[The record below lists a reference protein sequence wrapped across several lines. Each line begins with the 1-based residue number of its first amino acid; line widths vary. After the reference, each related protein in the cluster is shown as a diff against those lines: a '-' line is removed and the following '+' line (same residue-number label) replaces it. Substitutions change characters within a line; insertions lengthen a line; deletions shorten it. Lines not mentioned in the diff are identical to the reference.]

1 MSIIREDNIKQP
13 EYDPFDAPIPGQSL
27 TDTPGNYPWEH
38 APLITDPEQATEF
51 IWDRLHKPE
60 FAEQVIAMLD
70 AGIPVE
76 AIGRIIIFAG
86 FTEGKWTP
94 DVAFII
100 AEPVMKMIAAVGIHG
115 NVKRFRMSMQ
125 DLTNEKQMQ
134 SISKIKKSKDE
145 FEKMAMGIAKDAG
158 AEPKGGLMAAPAK
171 EEE

>member
-1 MSIIREDNIKQP
+1 MREFEEGVGN
-13 EYDPFDAPIPGQSL
+13 PFDTPIPGQSL

-100 AEPVMKMIAAVGIHG
+100 AEPVMKMIATVGMLG
-115 NVKRFRMSMQ
+115 GVKNFRISLEDM
-125 DLTNEKQMQ
+125 TNENELN
-134 SISKIKKSKDE
+134 SIMDIKSKKE
-145 FEKMAMGIAKDAG
+145 AFKKAAKNIAEDK
-158 AEPKGGLMAAPAK
+158 PKIEQKGLMAAPQPAQ
-171 EEE
+171 EEMI

>member
-1 MSIIREDNIKQP
+1 MDKFREAENN
-13 EYDPFDAPIPGQSL
+13 PFDAPVPGQGL
-27 TDTPGNYPWEH
+27 TDKPGNYPWEH
-38 APLITDPEQATEF
+38 APQYTDTAEAADYV
-51 IWDRLHKPE
+51 WDRLSQPQ

-76 AIGRIIIFAG
+76 AIGRIILFAG
-86 FTEGKWTP
+86 FTEGKWTT

-115 NVKRFRMSMQ
+115 GVKKFRMSMQ

-134 SISKIKKSKDE
+134 SISKIKKSKQE
-145 FEKMAMGIAKDAG
+145 FEKMAMGIAKDTG
-158 AEPKGGLMAAPAK
+158 ATPQGGLMAAPVK

>member
-1 MSIIREDNIKQP
+1 MDKFKEAPNN
-13 EYDPFDAPIPGQSL
+13 PFDAPIPGQGL
-27 TDTPGNYPWEH
+27 TDKPGNYPWEH
-38 APLITDPEQATEF
+38 PPQYTDTMEATEF
-51 IWDRLHKPE
+51 VWDKLTEPQ
-60 FAEQVIAMLD
+60 FAEQVIGMLD

-76 AIGRIIIFAG
+76 AIGRIIVFSG

-100 AEPVMKMIAAVGIHG
+100 TEPIMKMIATIGIQG
-115 NVKRFRMSMQ
+115 GVKKFRMSMQ